1 MDNFAMLAMRAT
13 SIAKAIPLR
22 DFVLR
27 AEVLPTLRKHG
38 LTPKASRP
46 FQESTVVD
54 CLERGSD

>member
-1 MDNFAMLAMRAT
+1 MDSFDMLAMRAT

-22 DFVLR
+22 DSVLR

-38 LTPKASRP
+38 LTSKASRP
-46 FQESTVVD
+46 FQEASVAD